1 MKLFQIFFVFLILFS
16 RILLAVPQMP
26 SDPSSENSF
35 KVIKSF
41 YDIESKLPNYKVDS
55 IVVKTE
61 ANFNLQIVCLKL
73 EKDKASVE
81 PIAMLAI
88 SLPAFLRLHEQ
99 LNGAVAKM
107 VEQGVLKKNDP
118 SVTTVPQENIK
129 FGN

>member
-1 MKLFQIFFVFLILFS
+1 MQTIYADGVSNIAL
-16 RILLAVPQMP
+16 
-26 SDPSSENSF
+26 
-35 KVIKSF
+35 
-41 YDIESKLPNYKVDS
+41 VDG
-55 IVVKTE
+55 VVRLDLVKI
-61 ANFNLQIVCLKL
+61 AQL